1 MEYTHLIDTS
11 YDDPKILIFTYF
23 DHIWDWFKSCSDE
36 TSSVIQ
42 GEDKELSETYL
53 MFEDIGL
60 EDEIILDD
68 FIPLNKTIDDDFLN
82 KLYPDG
88 ENNDKNEDL
97 VMDNCEEGVNAN
109 VVVHSIFNHVIHH
122 VTLGSWY
129 VF

>member
-1 MEYTHLIDTS
+1 
-11 YDDPKILIFTYF
+11 
-23 DHIWDWFKSCSDE
+23 
-36 TSSVIQ
+36 
-42 GEDKELSETYL
+42 

-109 VVVHSIFNHVIHH
+109 VVFHSIFLIMPYIGGNKNQF
-122 VTLGSWY
+122 Y
-129 VF
+129 V